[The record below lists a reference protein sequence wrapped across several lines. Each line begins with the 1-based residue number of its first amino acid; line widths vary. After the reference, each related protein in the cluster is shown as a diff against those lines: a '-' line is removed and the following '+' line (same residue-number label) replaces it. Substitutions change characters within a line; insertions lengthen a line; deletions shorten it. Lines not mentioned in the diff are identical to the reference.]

1 GVSVA
6 QYGLSRMYEE
16 GEGVEVDKEQ
26 ALHWLTQAA
35 EAGSVQ
41 AQYDLSERFE
51 REKWL
56 TKAAEQGFV
65 VAQYDLGQYG
75 NKEK

>member
-1 GVSVA
+1 
-6 QYGLSRMYEE
+6 
-16 GEGVEVDKEQ
+16 
-26 ALHWLTQAA
+26 HWLTQAA